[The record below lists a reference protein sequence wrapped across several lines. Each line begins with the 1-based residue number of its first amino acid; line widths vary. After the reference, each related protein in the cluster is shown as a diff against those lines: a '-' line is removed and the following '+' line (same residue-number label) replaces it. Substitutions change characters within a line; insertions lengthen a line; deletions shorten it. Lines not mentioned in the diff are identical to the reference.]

1 MSPRIAA
8 AADLDAATTTLQPTS
23 QAAATAT
30 SSTSEGEHHLRAQPY
45 LSSSSLGGL
54 GSQAQ
59 RRTTCHG
66 NDQICGIIS
75 RKKPFGRVSD
85 RFRVSDGRRTHIPPF
100 LSQAN
105 QRWPIRRVCPMR
117 WWRRCSPCPLRP
129 RYLRRPSPRHRL
141 VVLEVEEEGQGPPR
155 RRQQVVP
162 NGSGGGMRP

>member
-30 SSTSEGEHHLRAQPY
+30 SSTSEGERHLCARPY
-45 LSSSSLGGL
+45 LSSSSLAAV
-54 GSQAQ
+54 SAV
-59 RRTTCHG
+59 RFNDVNI
-66 NDQICGIIS
+66 NDQICGS
-75 RKKPFGRVSD
+75 SMRRKKRKKKRS
-85 RFRVSDGRRTHIPPF
+85 SDGGRTAVHSF
-100 LSQAN
+100 SNQAN

-129 RYLRRPSPRHRL
+129 RYLRRPSPRYRL

-162 NGSGGGMRP
+162 NGSGGGTRP